1 MATSTTVSS
10 STSKTNS
17 QSTTKNVLD
26 TALRDVILSGLR
38 GYMTDEE
45 IGAFAEN
52 LLRPTL
58 NAGLEAS
65 QQNYEAS
72 KLGYEQEIENLAA
85 QLTQAIQKQQ
95 ESYRQSDAGLETAA
109 LARGMGR
116 SSYLLSTEAA
126 LSQALAETIKNMS
139 AENTRQTAQ
148 IQDKLTLAAQQNA
161 QTQGRVNTDYATQLA
176 AKVQELKQTQRQ
188 EYNQNYMS
196 AVSSALGSN
205 STTTFNPEYMS
216 TTPLYVGDA
225 GGSSSGSKSSSKKK
239 ETVEVKINTKP
250 QAAANGGSGGGGA
263 GKNVMMTR

>member
-1 MATSTTVSS
+1 MAWITQQVTDS
-10 STSKTNS
+10 
-17 QSTTKNVLD
+17 KNVLD
-26 TALRDVILSGLR
+26 EALRDAIMSGFV
-38 GYMTDEE
+38 GNMSDEE
-45 IGAFAEN
+45 IAKYAEA
-52 LLRPTL
+52 LLSPQR
-58 NAGLEAS
+58 NAEIEAA
-65 QQNYEAS
+65 QQSYEAS
-72 KLGYEQEIENLAA
+72 RLGYQQEMENLAV
-85 QLTQAIQKQQ
+85 QLADSIAKQQ
-95 ESYRQSDAGLETAA
+95 QSYGRSMAGIQNDA

-139 AENTRQTAQ
+139 TENTRQTAQ

-176 AKVQELKQTQRQ
+176 AKMQELKQTQRQ

>member
-1 MATSTTVSS
+1 MAWITQQVTDS
-10 STSKTNS
+10 
-17 QSTTKNVLD
+17 KNVLD
-26 TALRDVILSGLR
+26 EALRDAIMSGFV
-38 GYMTDEE
+38 GNMSDEE
-45 IGAFAEN
+45 IAKYAEA
-52 LLRPTL
+52 LLSPQR
-58 NAGLEAS
+58 NAEIEAA
-65 QQNYEAS
+65 QQTYEAS
-72 KLGYEQEIENLAA
+72 RLGYQQEMENLAV
-85 QLTQAIQKQQ
+85 QLADSIAKQQ
-95 ESYRQSDAGLETAA
+95 QSYGQSIAGIQNDA

-161 QTQGRVNTDYATQLA
+161 QTQGRVNTDYAAQLA
-176 AKVQELKQTQRQ
+176 AKMQELKQTQRQ

-216 TTPLYVGDA
+216 TTPLYVGNA
-225 GGSSSGSKSSSKKK
+225 GGGSSGKKSSGKKK
-239 ETVEVKINTKP
+239 ETVDVKVNTKP
-250 QAAANGGSGGGGA
+250 QAAASGGSGGGGA